1 MMQEGHRISR
11 FCFSAKS
18 LIDWMANDL
27 LRKHGKMSRAYQV
40 LLSGELL
47 KKRALVAPQ
56 SNGNGGSLAPQ
67 GQLSGLSF
75 D

>member
-1 MMQEGHRISR
+1 
-11 FCFSAKS
+11 
-18 LIDWMANDL
+18 MANDL

-47 KKRALVAPQ
+47 KKRALMAPQ
-56 SNGNGGSLAPQ
+56 SNGNGGSLAPK
-67 GQLSGLSF
+67 GQLSRLSF